1 MNKTIEIR
9 GFRKPTSKM
18 KLLVDTSITPKEMAT
33 IRYHKLYEQTMIRKA
48 ERLENPKRNY
58 LEELKQ
64 IIKHAL

>member
-1 MNKTIEIR
+1 MMNLQIR
-9 GFRKPTSKM
+9 GFRKPTPKM

-33 IRYHKLYEQTMIRKA
+33 IRYHKLYEQTMIRRA

-64 IIKHAL
+64 IIKQAL